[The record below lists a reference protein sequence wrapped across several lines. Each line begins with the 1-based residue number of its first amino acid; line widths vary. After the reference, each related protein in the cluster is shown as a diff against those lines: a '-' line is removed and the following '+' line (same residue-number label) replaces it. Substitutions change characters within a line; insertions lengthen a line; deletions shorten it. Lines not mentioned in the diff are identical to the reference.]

1 MSATNTPG
9 ELLTVDFSLELAREE
24 GATLLVFP
32 DDLGVPRFKAVY

>member
-24 GATLLVFP
+24 GATLVFP